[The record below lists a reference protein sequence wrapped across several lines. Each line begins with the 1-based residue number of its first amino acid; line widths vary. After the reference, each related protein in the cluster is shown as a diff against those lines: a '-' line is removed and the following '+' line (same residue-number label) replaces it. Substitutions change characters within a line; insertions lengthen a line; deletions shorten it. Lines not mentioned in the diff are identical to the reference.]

1 MVDEFDNDSDC
12 GVTSTA
18 ALARDMLT
26 GIKYISSPKNL
37 DRMNTDLPV
46 YFISGDDDPV
56 GDYGKGVLSTY
67 NGFLK
72 AGLSD
77 VTLKLYHG
85 ARHDLPRETNKEEVF
100 EDSLTWLQAKCRSKE
115 LQMAEAN
122 K

>member
-1 MVDEFDNDSDC
+1 M
-12 GVTSTA
+12 
-18 ALARDMLT
+18 MT

-37 DRMNTDLPV
+37 ERMNKDMPV

-56 GDYGKGVLSTY
+56 GEYGKGVLRAY

-85 ARHDLPRETNKEEVF
+85 ARHEILNEINKQEVYN
-100 EDSLTWLQAKCRSKE
+100 DVLSWLQAKCHSRK
-115 LQMAEAN
+115 AEMTEV
-122 K
+122 